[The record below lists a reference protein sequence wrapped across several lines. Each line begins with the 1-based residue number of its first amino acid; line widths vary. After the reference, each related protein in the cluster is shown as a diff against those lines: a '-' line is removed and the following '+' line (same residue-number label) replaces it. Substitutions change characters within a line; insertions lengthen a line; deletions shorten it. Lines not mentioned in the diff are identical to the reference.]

1 MIRPHLTKPL
11 ATVEIVHPEGI
22 EKGSLTINESDFDP
36 AVHTR
41 WSERTA
47 WKNGKRRDPV
57 EGHAA

>member
-1 MIRPHLTKPL
+1 MHSHTGRL

-41 WSERTA
+41 LADAARKVATKPKKPTSEDA
-47 WKNGKRRDPV
+47 
-57 EGHAA
+57 